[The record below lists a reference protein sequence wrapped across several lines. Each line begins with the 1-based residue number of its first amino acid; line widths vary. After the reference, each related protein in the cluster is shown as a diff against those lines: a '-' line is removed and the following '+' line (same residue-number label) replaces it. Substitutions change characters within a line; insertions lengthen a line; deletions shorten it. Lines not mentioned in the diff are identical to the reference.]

1 MTSSQRRLR
10 VLITNNTLDTR
21 AGSELYVRDLALGLL
36 RRGHAPVAYST
47 VLGEVADELTAASIP
62 VLDDLRALSVAPDV
76 IHAHH
81 HLDAMCAML
90 RFPDVPAVYVCHG
103 WQPWQEQPPVFPAIR
118 RYVGVDDVC
127 TERILTTPGVDAAR
141 VRTVYNAVDLTRFG
155 SRTVPLPERPRSAL
169 IFSNYATE
177 DNYIGTIREAC
188 RAASIE
194 RVDVIG
200 RGTGT
205 AVDRPELVLP
215 QYDLVFAKA
224 RCALEAMAVGAAVI
238 VADFSGLGGMVTPAN
253 VEAMRRLNFGLRA
266 MQRGPLTVESVG
278 GEIARYHAE
287 SSTIVSALIRSRA
300 DAACTITRFE
310 GLYRGSACGIRRL
323 VGRRRARGMCRG
335 VQLPRDVGRH
345 AQRAGRRASP
355 PRRHRGADRR
365 AIACRDARSPRHRLH
380 QGRPGGHSSP
390 TGSTGRGVVSGP
402 SRARRHAWVADL
414 APAWRL
420 SRRPQLVARGLRRA
434 ADQDARSEPSPTRT
448 LPPPTRTRVIAVG
461 EVASIRMCTRLG
473 RFIFTPCALMMLKA
487 RSRGTSW

>member
-1 MTSSQRRLR
+1 MRRLR
-10 VLITNNTLDTR
+10 VLITNNTLDAR

-36 RRGHAPVAYST
+36 RRGHAPVAYSS

-90 RFPDVPAVYVCHG
+90 RFPDVPAVFVCHG

-141 VRTVYNAVDLTRFG
+141 VRTVYNAVDLTRFA
-155 SRTVPLPERPRSAL
+155 RRADPLPTRPRSAL

-177 DNYIGTIREAC
+177 DSYVGAIREAC

-215 QYDLVFAKA
+215 HYDLVFAKA

-238 VADFSGLGGMVTPAN
+238 VADYSGLGGMVTPEN
-253 VEAMRRLNFGLRA
+253 VEALRRLNFGLRA
-266 MQRGPLTVESVG
+266 MQRGPLTVETVA
-278 GEIARYHAE
+278 GEIERYHAE
-287 SSTIVSALIRSRA
+287 SSAAVSAFIRSDA
-300 DAACTITRFE
+300 DAACTVTRFE
-310 GLYRGSACGIRRL
+310 QLYEEALAEPAAWSA
-323 VGRRRARGMCRG
+323 
-335 VQLPRDVGRH
+335 D
-345 AQRAGRRASP
+345 AGREACAAASTYMVKLAGMLKGQSDE
-355 PRRHRGADRR
+355 R
-365 AIACRDARSPRHRLH
+365 
-380 QGRPGGHSSP
+380 
-390 TGSTGRGVVSGP
+390 
-402 SRARRHAWVADL
+402 RRHAEGEARSAARLRAAVDDVRGIETTRAELAATRAQLAARGEALSQAHEALSTAKAELAALRVDL
-414 APAWRL
+414 TSRDHDLRTRAQALVDAEAAVDRARSDSARSQHSLAAAHRELAALRGSRTWRL
-420 SRRPQLVARGLRRA
+420 LGAYRGVRNWWRA
-434 ADQDARSEPSPTRT
+434 
-448 LPPPTRTRVIAVG
+448 I
-461 EVASIRMCTRLG
+461 
-473 RFIFTPCALMMLKA
+473 
-487 RSRGTSW
+487 